1 MKKCITIISILCLF
15 FAAIYSQ
22 RDFIFGQEDRT
33 IVESNAMDLVS
44 GQSDEFLQEQANS
57 NIKIDGDGKIVP
69 ADTTYDADG
78 NIIKPR
84 MKNRARN
91 ATLLAAYEEDPTYG
105 FVDFQVA
112 RKGDYVK
119 YTNVATGESGNI
131 GGNATDA
138 AYLGRNNGKIRFKM
152 AGVIG
157 DIDDNSEVKI
167 VADSPNVYVSFY
179 KVKNGM
185 IYHHYLKGSYNST
198 NNFSNSY
205 YGSAIVGPQQSYME
219 SNKVYYSYDG
229 HYFYS
234 DTTKML
240 DDYRKNTNQQAINA
254 NQPYYNYYQFLSHR
268 SLSVYDATVY
278 DKFIENRGNAISKM
292 LNLGNDFI
300 SNQNKYGVNALLM
313 FGVACNESAYGMSS
327 IAQNNNNLFGHSAY
341 DSDPAGSANKYSSP
355 AFSVYYHAARFVS
368 YGYLDPLD
376 WRYEGSHLG
385 DKGSGINV
393 RYATDP
399 YWGEVAAG
407 INYDFDSEN
416 GNANY
421 GLYTIGIKRGNEN
434 VNIRKEPNTSSTALY
449 STNTATDYPF
459 IILEKVKGEVVNG
472 SDVWYKIQS
481 DPILNFDR
489 SAIVVKA
496 DDKYN
501 FDNNYAY
508 VHSSYVTY
516 LGDGKGKPINPPF
529 EIKRGD
535 VNSDGK
541 INTLDYIAIE
551 NHITNRKV
559 LAGEPFNSADVNG
572 DGKVNTL
579 DYIAVEN
586 HITGRKL
593 IS

>member
-341 DSDPAGSANKYSSP
+341 DSDPAGSATKYSSP
-355 AFSVYYHAARFVS
+355 AFGIYSHAARFVS
-368 YGYLDPLD
+368 YGFLDPID

-399 YWGEVAAG
+399 YWGEVASG
-407 INYDFDSEN
+407 IAYNLDIAN
-416 GNANY
+416 GNDNY

-434 VNIRKEPNTSSTALY
+434 VNI
-449 STNTATDYPF
+449 
-459 IILEKVKGEVVNG
+459 
-472 SDVWYKIQS
+472 
-481 DPILNFDR
+481 
-489 SAIVVKA
+489 
-496 DDKYN
+496 
-501 FDNNYAY
+501 
-508 VHSSYVTY
+508 
-516 LGDGKGKPINPPF
+516 
-529 EIKRGD
+529 
-535 VNSDGK
+535 
-541 INTLDYIAIE
+541 
-551 NHITNRKV
+551 
-559 LAGEPFNSADVNG
+559 
-572 DGKVNTL
+572 
-579 DYIAVEN
+579 
-586 HITGRKL
+586 
-593 IS
+593 

>member
-22 RDFIFGQEDRT
+22 RNFIFGQEDQT
-33 IVESNAMDLVS
+33 NSESNAVDLVS

-57 NIKIDGDGKIVP
+57 NTKIDADGKIVP

-84 MKNRARN
+84 MKSRARN
-91 ATLLAAYEEDPTYG
+91 VATPTPTVYEEDPAYG
-105 FVDFQVA
+105 FVDFKVA
-112 RKGDYVK
+112 RKENYVK
-119 YTNVATGESGNI
+119 YTNVATGESGTI

-138 AYLGRNNGKIRFKM
+138 AYLGRVNGKIRFKM

-157 DIDDNSEVKI
+157 DIETDSEVKI
-167 VADSPNVYVSFY
+167 VADSPDVYVSFY

-185 IYHHYLKGSYNST
+185 IYHNYLKGSYNAT

-205 YGSAIVGPQQSYME
+205 YGSSIVGPQQSYMQ
-219 SNKVYYSYDG
+219 SDTNYFSYDG

-240 DDYRKNTNQQAINA
+240 DDYRNDNYQQAINA

-268 SLSVYDATVY
+268 SVSSYTADVFNKYITN
-278 DKFIENRGNAISKM
+278 ENSKM
-292 LNLGNDFI
+292 FGLGSDFT
-300 SNQNKYGVNALLM
+300 SNQNNFGVNAALM
-313 FGVACNESAYGMSS
+313 FGVACNESAYGTST
-327 IAQNNNNLFGHSAY
+327 IAKNNNNLFGHAAY
-341 DSDPAGSANKYSSP
+341 DSDPAGSANKYSTP
-355 AFSVYYHAARFVS
+355 AFSIYYHAECFIS
-368 YGYLDPLD
+368 YGFLDPHD
-376 WRYEGSHLG
+376 SRYEGSHLG
-385 DKGSGINV
+385 DKASGINV

-407 INYDFDSEN
+407 INYNLDSEN

-449 STNTATDYPF
+449 TTNTATDYPF
-459 IILEKVKGEVVNG
+459 IILEKVTGELVNG

-481 DPILNFDR
+481 DPILNSDR
-489 SAIVVKA
+489 SAMILER
-496 DDKYN
+496 DEKYN
-501 FDNNYAY
+501 FSNNYAY

-516 LGDGKGKPINPPF
+516 LGDGKGKPENPPV

-541 INTLDYIAIE
+541 INTLDYIAVE
-551 NHITNRKV
+551 NHIINRKILV
-559 LAGEPFNSADVNG
+559 GGPFNNADVNG

>member
-22 RDFIFGQEDRT
+22 RDFIFGQEEDKQENT
-33 IVESNAMDLVS
+33 SPLDHQD
-44 GQSDEFLQEQANS
+44 GQSDEFLKQQENS
-57 NIKIDGDGKIVP
+57 KVTMNGDGELVP
-69 ADTTYDADG
+69 SDTVYDANG
-78 NIIKPR
+78 NIVTVK
-84 MKNRARN
+84 KKSRARIASPMVN
-91 ATLLAAYEEDPTYG
+91 YEEDPKYG
-105 FVDFQVA
+105 FVDFKVA
-112 RKGDYVK
+112 RKGDYVE
-119 YTNVATGESGNI
+119 YTNVATGESGAI
-131 GGNATDA
+131 GGNTALDA
-138 AYLGRNNGKIRFKM
+138 AYLGRVNGKIRFKM

-157 DIDDNSEVKI
+157 DIDDNSEVK
-167 VADSPNVYVSFY
+167 VVPDSPDLKVSYY
-179 KVKNGM
+179 KVKDGW
-185 IYHHYLKGSYNST
+185 IRHWYLTDFASGSWKSGT
-198 NNFSNSY
+198 
-205 YGSAIVGPQQSYME
+205 IVGPQQSYME
-219 SNKVYYSYDG
+219 SNKAYYSYDG
-229 HYFYS
+229 HYFYD

-240 DDYRKNTNQQAINA
+240 DDYRGNTYNQSINV

-268 SLSVYDATVY
+268 SVSSYTADAFNKYIT
-278 DKFIENRGNAISKM
+278 KENSKM
-292 LNLGNDFI
+292 FGLGSEFI
-300 SNQNKYGVNALLM
+300 SNQNKYGVNASLM
-313 FGVACNESAYGMSS
+313 FGLACNESAYGMSS